1 MHVLSDKDRPDL
13 DCKLT
18 DADLARILG
27 KVNKVWR
34 MAGVQ
39 FHVQPIHRESPFEVE
54 KFDKVR
60 AKALGGSLG
69 LYRMIANPTTR
80 DLPGIH
86 VYYVHELP
94 PNGVYIGQNLC
105 FVKETASLRKVEGGI
120 DEPIPRVTSHEIG
133 HALGLPHR
141 QDRTNLLASGTTG
154 TTFNEA
160 EVKIAR
166 ATALKNKGV
175 MSIAEAEAK
184 SKAGNGSE
192 SESLKKLLKSIDPPA
207 SATP

>member
-1 MHVLSDKDRPDL
+1 
-13 DCKLT
+13 
-18 DADLARILG
+18 
-27 KVNKVWR
+27 
-34 MAGVQ
+34 
-39 FHVQPIHRESPFEVE
+39 SPYEVE
-54 KFDKVR
+54 KFEKQKE
-60 AKALGGSLG
+60 KATGGSLG
-69 LYRMIANPTTR
+69 LYHMIADPKTR

-94 PNGVYIGQNLC
+94 PNGVYIGHNLC

-154 TTFNEA
+154 TSFNEA

-175 MSIAEAEAK
+175 MTIADAE
-184 SKAGNGSE
+184 SKAKQE
-192 SESLKKLLKSIDPPA
+192 QAPELESLRKLLDSIDK
-207 SATP
+207 